1 MGIVVPGLN
10 EGAWCMSIGGV
21 KRITGTVAHT
31 SVQAVGGMSAMGMSR
46 MSILTPLQQ
55 RPQRRRH
62 RN

>member
-46 MSILTPLQQ
+46 MSYTYTAATTTPTKKA
-55 RPQRRRH
+55 P
-62 RN
+62 